1 MTAAHMAR
9 PTARKA
15 TMTDTRAGHPSAW
28 TEVKS
33 VWSRVKRDL
42 KSPAPS
48 RPWEAP
54 YASAFRF
61 CLVWAVVGV
70 ALPWVNYS
78 LAVGG
83 FTVPS
88 DLTADARMAEEQSVQ
103 TMREVTRLVAIVLSY
118 ISAFVGLCGLYLL
131 SPAAP
136 TAQTAIRRIQRWRQL
151 IALNATLL
159 VTAVTLLVALGD
171 LNIAA
176 PLLAIVLMGVLPLL
190 VWFIAFAL
198 ETRIEATESPTS

>member
-1 MTAAHMAR
+1 
-9 PTARKA
+9 
-15 TMTDTRAGHPSAW
+15 MTDTRTGHPSAW
-28 TEVKS
+28 SQVKS
-33 VWSRVKRDL
+33 VWSRVHQHRKEP
-42 KSPAPS
+42 SPS
-48 RPWEAP
+48 RPWEEP
-54 YASAFRF
+54 YASAFVT
-61 CLVWAVVGV
+61 CLLWTVVGV
-70 ALPWVNYS
+70 ALPWINYS
-78 LAVGG
+78 LTVGG

-118 ISAFVGLCGLYLL
+118 ISAFMGLCGLYLL
-131 SPAAP
+131 SPAAR

-151 IALNATLL
+151 IALHATLL

-171 LNIAA
+171 LNITA